1 MDQGNNHFD
10 VVARHY
16 HLYAFRQFDGAS
28 HVSSTEVEL
37 RTVAFEERSMTAAFV
52 FGQDVH
58 FRFELG
64 VRVDG
69 ARLSQYLTTFDFFT
83 FDTTQQNTY
92 VLTSTAFVQQF
103 AEHFNAST
111 GGFRGFFD
119 TNDFNFFTYFDDTA
133 LYTTGNNGTT
143 TRDGEYV
150 FDRQQERLVN
160 RTLWFRDIGI
170 QVASQF
176 DDFRFPLCVA
186 FQRFQSRTTNDRG
199 VVAREIVL
207 RQQFTNFHLNQFQQL
222 FVINHVA
229 FVQEHDDVR
238 NAYLTTQQDV
248 LTSLRHRA
256 VSRSNNQD
264 RAVHLRSTGDHVF
277 NIVGVARA
285 VYVRVV
291 ASRGVIFNV
300 RGVDGDT
307 TSFFFRRVIDLVECA
322 SRTTVGFS
330 QNGSDGSS
338 QGSFTMVNVADST
351 NVDVRFCTFKFF
363 FRHGYI
369 PYYSALP
376 FGESTGLRF

>member
-28 HVSSTEVEL
+28 HVSCTEVEL

-52 FGQDVH
+52 FGQNVH

-64 VRVDG
+64 VRLDG
-69 ARLSQYLTTFDFFT
+69 TRLSQYLTTFDFFT
-83 FDTTQQNTY
+83 FDTTQQNTN

-111 GGFRGFFD
+111 GRLRSLFD
-119 TNDFNFFTYFDDTA
+119 TNDFNFFANFDDTA
-133 LYTTGNNGTT
+133 LYTTSNNGTT
-143 TRDGEYV
+143 TGDGEYV

-160 RTLWFRDIGI
+160 RTLWFRDVRI
-170 QVASQF
+170 QIASQF
-176 DDFRFPLCVA
+176 DDFRFPVCVA
-186 FQRFQSRTTNDRG
+186 FQRFQSGTANDRS

-207 RQQFTNFHLNQFQQL
+207 RQKFTNFHFNQFQQL

-264 RAVHLRSTGDHVF
+264 RAVHLCSTGDHVF

-300 RGVDGDT
+300 RSVDGDT
-307 TSFFFRRVIDLVECA
+307 TSFFFRRVIDLIECA

-330 QNGSDGSS
+330 QNGSDCSG
-338 QGSFTMVNVADST
+338 QRCFTMVNVADST
-351 NVDVRFCTFKFF
+351 DVNVRFCTFKLF
-363 FRHGYI
+363 FRHRL
-369 PYYSALP
+369 SL
-376 FGESTGLRF
+376 

>member
-133 LYTTGNNGTT
+133 LNTTGNNGTT
-143 TRDGEYV
+143 TGDGEYV

-322 SRTTVGFS
+322 SGTTVGFS

>member
-10 VVARHY
+10 VVARHN

-64 VRVDG
+64 VRLDA

-83 FDTTQQNTY
+83 FDTTQQNTN

-111 GGFRGFFD
+111 GGLRGFFD
-119 TNDFNFFTYFDDTA
+119 TNDFNFFTDFDDTA

-143 TRDGEYV
+143 TGDGEYV

-307 TSFFFRRVIDLVECA
+307 TSFFFRCVIDLVECT